1 MAKAAGGTKNPARI
15 SVWLQGKAPR
25 GGGRKGDQP
34 SGLDRDRIT
43 EASVRL
49 LDAEG
54 LAKFSMRRLAAEL
67 DVTAMS
73 VYWYVDTKE
82 DLLELALD
90 AVCGE
95 MRLPD
100 TAEAAD
106 ESWRDQLRALADEYR
121 ALLIRHPWVSPL
133 VGRFLNIGPNWLAF
147 AVAVQ
152 QTVRRT
158 GLPPHT
164 QNGAISAVFQFVYGF
179 GTIEGHYMARCAEA
193 GMTQDEYYREAAG
206 TVQVE
211 LAAHGIM
218 ESAKDLLAARGDGT
232 VEELWQR
239 DFTVALDLMIAGIE
253 SLLEQENRGE
263 PSGRGGETPGARQG
277 L

>member
-1 MAKAAGGTKNPARI
+1 MVKAAGRTKNLART
-15 SVWLQGKAPR
+15 SVWLEGKAPR

-67 DVTAMS
+67 NVTAMS
-73 VYWYVDTKE
+73 VYWYVDTKD

-95 MRLPD
+95 MSLPGD
-100 TAEAAD
+100 EAPDGA
-106 ESWRDQLRALADEYR
+106 WRDQLRSLADEYR

-133 VGRFLNIGPNWLAF
+133 VGRFLNIGPNWLEF
-147 AVAVQ
+147 ALAVQ
-152 QTVRRT
+152 RTVGRT
-158 GLPPHT
+158 GLPVHT
-164 QNGAISAVFQFVYGF
+164 RHGAIAAVFQFVYGF

-193 GMTQDEYYREAAG
+193 GMTQDEYYREATG
-206 TVQVE
+206 SVQIE
-211 LAAHGIM
+211 LASHGIM
-218 ESAKDLLAARGDGT
+218 ESASELLAARGSDT
-232 VEELWQR
+232 VEKMWER
-239 DFTVALDLMIAGIE
+239 DFTIALDLLIAGIE
-253 SLLEQENRGE
+253 SLLTRE
-263 PSGRGGETPGARQG
+263 
-277 L
+277 

>member
-1 MAKAAGGTKNPARI
+1 M
-15 SVWLQGKAPR
+15 
-25 GGGRKGDQP
+25 
-34 SGLDRDRIT
+34 
-43 EASVRL
+43 
-49 LDAEG
+49 
-54 LAKFSMRRLAAEL
+54 
-67 DVTAMS
+67 
-73 VYWYVDTKE
+73 
-82 DLLELALD
+82 
-90 AVCGE
+90 
-95 MRLPD
+95 
-100 TAEAAD
+100 
-106 ESWRDQLRALADEYR
+106 
-121 ALLIRHPWVSPL
+121 
-133 VGRFLNIGPNWLAF
+133 
-147 AVAVQ
+147 Q

-253 SLLEQENRGE
+253 SLLEQEIRGE
-263 PSGRGGETPGARQG
+263 RASRGEETPGARQG